1 MSLSRFISRGYFG
14 NFSRASYGE
23 LGIEEESIEYLH
35 DGIGPIADV
44 IPPYR
49 PHHVPSF
56 LI

>member
-14 NFSRASYGE
+14 IFSRASYGE

-44 IPPYR
+44 IPPYK
-49 PHHVPSF
+49 PHYVPSF
-56 LI
+56 LS